1 MSLFTERTE
10 RRWVCRSKV
19 VSLIGG
25 VVTCTLSPI
34 LMFGVHVLGSRF
46 ARGFNRLAMAAL
58 SFILAMPLSFA
69 LPARRVLPGR
79 LCFLLV
85 YWSLGY
91 VYLNI
96 FNMGE
101 TARRVRLLLEIA
113 ERGTASDSE
122 LAGSYGIDEIIDNLL
137 GRLCEMGEA
146 ELVDGR
152 YRLKGKILWR
162 LAPLLG
168 GLRGL
173 LGMRGIGGLR

>member
-1 MSLFTERTE
+1 
-10 RRWVCRSKV
+10 
-19 VSLIGG
+19 
-25 VVTCTLSPI
+25 
-34 LMFGVHVLGSRF
+34 MFGVHVLGSRF

-69 LPARRVLPGR
+69 FFYLSQEGAPGGAGVVY
-79 LCFLLV
+79 FLLV

-122 LAGSYGIDEIIDNLL
+122 LAGSYGIDEIIDNRL